1 MVDLLIVTHQ
11 QTTGTEGQQRGGW
24 VGGWGGGGSEGWGR
38 LLEPLQTFVVRMF
51 CPQTRFAPSL
61 PG

>member
-24 VGGWGGGGSEGWGR
+24 VGGGGSGGAGC
-38 LLEPLQTFVVRMF
+38 LNLFKH
-51 CPQTRFAPSL
+51 S
-61 PG
+61 

>member
-24 VGGWGGGGSEGWGR
+24 VGGERGVG
-38 LLEPLQTFVVRMF
+38 QV
-51 CPQTRFAPSL
+51 A
-61 PG
+61 